1 MKSPRSGLISKLRAL
16 VLPAVLAL
24 SSIATTTSAK
34 ETSLWPPVTS
44 QNKPWAYWHWM
55 AGAVDETNLVRELH
69 RYADAGLGGMHIIP
83 IYGAKGWE
91 PHYIPFLS
99 PRWMEV
105 LDTTVT
111 EARKVGM
118 GVDMTTGTGWNFG
131 GPNITPE
138 LSCLRLDK
146 KIIEVP
152 AGQKPARLANR
163 ADVLAVLAENA
174 TAATLDLTDK
184 TSAAGDVEWTAPG
197 TGWKLRVLTILRGQP
212 EVERAAPG
220 GEGPLL
226 NPFYRRAIDHYLE
239 RFDAAFAN
247 AGKAKPRSM
256 YNDSYEYHGAMW
268 SPDLYEQF
276 AKRRGYRLEAH
287 RAELFGTAT
296 NDAARR
302 VRADFRETL
311 SDLVLESMTQPW
323 VAWSHRRGFLTRNQ
337 AHGSPGNLLDL
348 YAAADIPE
356 TEMFSK
362 DRDIL
367 VSKFASSAAHVA
379 GHPLVSAETGTW
391 VAEHFTETLA
401 DLKRNVDDLL
411 LAGVNHVF
419 YHGTCYSP
427 DEAGWPGWLFYAA
440 TQLNPRNSIWHDAP
454 ALNSYV
460 QRCQSLLQA
469 GRPDNEVL
477 LYWPIHDLWQQ
488 QEPLVAG
495 LTVHHREWL
504 QNQSLG
510 GVARQLWA
518 RGWGFDYVSDRQL
531 ATAKTRS
538 SQIALAGGNY
548 RVVVV
553 PACERMPEQTL
564 QSLLELARGGGT
576 VVFETKLPS
585 DVPGLGN
592 LEDRRKSLQKI
603 LSPLT
608 TSLKGEGPLRQA
620 KVGRGT
626 VFVGEVEAALEAAG
640 LRRETLTD
648 NNGFMFVRRAD
659 GDARCYYLLN
669 KSKSAFSNWL
679 PLAVSDK
686 AAALLDPMTSRTGLA
701 ATRVRDGQLEVFL
714 QLDPGEAIFIRTSKK
729 PPGKLS
735 AWNYARATGGP
746 ADLAGEWKV
755 KFIQGGPELPPD
767 FTTTRLASWTELG
780 GEAAQRFAGT
790 ARYTITFDAP
800 AAGNKFLLMLGEVAQ
815 SARVRLNGRELGTI
829 FMPPFQ
835 LLLDEVKPRGNVL
848 EVEVTSVAANRIRD
862 LDRRGVQWKNFHE
875 INFVNINYQPFDA
888 SNWPLRDAGLLG
900 PVTLLPLATFT
911 VPK

>member
-302 VRADFRETL
+302 VRADFRDTL
-311 SDLVLESMTQPW
+311 SDLVLESMTQPR
-323 VAWSHRRGFLTRNQ
+323 VAWSHRR
-337 AHGSPGNLLDL
+337 
-348 YAAADIPE
+348 
-356 TEMFSK
+356 
-362 DRDIL
+362 
-367 VSKFASSAAHVA
+367 
-379 GHPLVSAETGTW
+379 
-391 VAEHFTETLA
+391 
-401 DLKRNVDDLL
+401 
-411 LAGVNHVF
+411 
-419 YHGTCYSP
+419 
-427 DEAGWPGWLFYAA
+427 
-440 TQLNPRNSIWHDAP
+440 
-454 ALNSYV
+454 
-460 QRCQSLLQA
+460 
-469 GRPDNEVL
+469 
-477 LYWPIHDLWQQ
+477 
-488 QEPLVAG
+488 
-495 LTVHHREWL
+495 
-504 QNQSLG
+504 
-510 GVARQLWA
+510 
-518 RGWGFDYVSDRQL
+518 
-531 ATAKTRS
+531 
-538 SQIALAGGNY
+538 
-548 RVVVV
+548 
-553 PACERMPEQTL
+553 
-564 QSLLELARGGGT
+564 
-576 VVFETKLPS
+576 
-585 DVPGLGN
+585 
-592 LEDRRKSLQKI
+592 
-603 LSPLT
+603 
-608 TSLKGEGPLRQA
+608 
-620 KVGRGT
+620 
-626 VFVGEVEAALEAAG
+626 
-640 LRRETLTD
+640 
-648 NNGFMFVRRAD
+648 
-659 GDARCYYLLN
+659 
-669 KSKSAFSNWL
+669 
-679 PLAVSDK
+679 
-686 AAALLDPMTSRTGLA
+686 
-701 ATRVRDGQLEVFL
+701 
-714 QLDPGEAIFIRTSKK
+714 
-729 PPGKLS
+729 
-735 AWNYARATGGP
+735 
-746 ADLAGEWKV
+746 
-755 KFIQGGPELPPD
+755 
-767 FTTTRLASWTELG
+767 
-780 GEAAQRFAGT
+780 
-790 ARYTITFDAP
+790 
-800 AAGNKFLLMLGEVAQ
+800 
-815 SARVRLNGRELGTI
+815 
-829 FMPPFQ
+829 
-835 LLLDEVKPRGNVL
+835 
-848 EVEVTSVAANRIRD
+848 
-862 LDRRGVQWKNFHE
+862 
-875 INFVNINYQPFDA
+875 
-888 SNWPLRDAGLLG
+888 
-900 PVTLLPLATFT
+900 
-911 VPK
+911 